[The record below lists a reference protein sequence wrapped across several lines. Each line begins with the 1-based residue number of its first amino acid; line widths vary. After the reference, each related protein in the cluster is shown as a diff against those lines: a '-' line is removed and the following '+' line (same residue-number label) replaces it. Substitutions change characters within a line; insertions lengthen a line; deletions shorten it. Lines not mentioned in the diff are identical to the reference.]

1 LDFINDPFITEL
13 LTGITKYMLLSEKSD
28 FRNHAQQKAASLTS
42 QIKKLHLQS
51 KLVEP
56 NGAPKQYRIYK
67 SLSLEERLRC
77 LIKDEDVAKIEA
89 EQASLDKD
97 LFSITLSRIIR
108 VINCNFFKDFFLL
121 ELLSL
126 TQVHAGQLPPLGF
139 NSCGDSLPDVKQQ
152 GRQANIFAFMAI
164 NKPKL

>member
-1 LDFINDPFITEL
+1 MT
-13 LTGITKYMLLSEKSD
+13 
-28 FRNHAQQKAASLTS
+28 
-42 QIKKLHLQS
+42 
-51 KLVEP
+51 
-56 NGAPKQYRIYK
+56 
-67 SLSLEERLRC
+67 
-77 LIKDEDVAKIEA
+77 KIEA
-89 EQASLDKD
+89 EQPSLDKD

-152 GRQANIFAFMAI
+152 GRQANIFAFMAS
-164 NKPKL
+164 NKPKLQKSEISSSKSASKLDVKRISKVPDIAVSKPKIESTS